1 MYRKIVFVL
10 AILMAFASIAS
21 GQDSGPNF
29 SANTRNAEIV
39 STASAGYAADNGD
52 SVNHHVE
59 LNTNDG
65 TLSNAYVG
73 TGSLAFGRS
82 SITNS
87 AYGTYADVERQ
98 VDGTPKLTFWAY
110 DWGTSTPG
118 TGQVAAW
125 VNLDVHSA
133 NYIYGQSYA
142 RNNYGVTQ
150 NRVDI
155 YGTGNWAT
163 ISNYRATSLATPTNA
178 QSAQRADAASGKSIK
193 FTGYATN
200 GEGDYSIS
208 NLKASGDNAYTYG
221 PSTYGEMGSSYAY
234 TSVSSPASIGAAA
247 SMTTYAQDRALAHE
261 SAGDVYRG
269 IGQYGVQKNN
279 YNWLQGSAYAYATAS
294 NVWVGGSAANV
305 PYYQKAYMLEPYKYW
320 AVNQVGQYDALSYQ
334 FSKLLANGWEC
345 TYYTDAAVTNARVGE
360 LDNYWF
366 TTIISHM
373 NNNVIGIS
381 RAGDSDVTAANLK
394 SMITKSTGLVILN
407 GCESFLPNSAGV
419 RPLYEA
425 LKDKAWLSM
434 GNEISVGVI
443 DTGTYQ
449 KRFIDVMTDKSKT
462 GLDRTA
468 RDADAIAAAGL
479 AYHPPMTTLPSNHDL
494 YLILS

>member
-1 MYRKIVFVL
+1 MYRRIAFVL
-10 AILMAFASIAS
+10 AFLMAFASIAS
-21 GQDSGPNF
+21 GQLDF
-29 SANTRNAEIV
+29 KANTGDTGPV
-39 STASAGYAADNGD
+39 STTSVGYAATNGD
-52 SVNHHVE
+52 SVNQHVE

-73 TGSLAFGRS
+73 SGNLAFGRS
-82 SITNS
+82 SISNS
-87 AYGTYADVERQ
+87 GYGTYADVERRI
-98 VDGTPKLTFWAY
+98 DGITGSTFWAY
-110 DWGTSTPG
+110 DWGTSIPG

-125 VNLDVHSA
+125 VSLDAHNA

-142 RNNYGVTQ
+142 KNNYGITQ

-155 YGTGNWAT
+155 TSSTPWSC
-163 ISNYRATSLATPTNA
+163 ISNYRATALATPSNA
-178 QSAQRADAASGKSIK
+178 QSTQRADSASGKSIR
-193 FTGYATN
+193 FATYAGN
-200 GEGDYSIS
+200 NEGDSCIS
-208 NLKASGDNAYTYG
+208 YLKADGDSSNIGYMYS
-221 PSTYGEMGSSYAY
+221 PSTYGELGSSYAY
-234 TSVSSPASIGAAA
+234 TSLNSPASIGRTA
-247 SMTTYAQDRALAHE
+247 SMTTSAQDRALAHE

-269 IGQYGVQKNN
+269 TGQYGVQKNN

-294 NVWVGGSAANV
+294 NVWVGGSALNV
-305 PYYQKAYMLEPYKYW
+305 PYYQKGYLLEPYKYW
-320 AVNQVGQYDALSYQ
+320 AVNQVGQYDALQYQ
-334 FSKLLANGWEC
+334 FNKLLANGWEC

-449 KRFIDVMTDKSKT
+449 KRFIDVMTDTSKT

-468 RDADAIAAAGL
+468 RDADAIAASGL
-479 AYHPPMTTLPSNHDL
+479 AHHPPMTILPGNHDL
-494 YLILS
+494 FLILS